1 MTPIGTPG
9 KPVLSTNRIMEGDHR
24 IYFQTFLDL
33 NRTFGKHS
41 ASAMLLFNMDELSFN
56 SGGDLISSLP
66 RRKVGY
72 AARLSYDYDHRYLL
86 EFNAGY
92 NGSEN
97 FAKGHRYGFFP
108 SVALGWNVSS
118 EKFWAP
124 VKPVISRL
132 KLRGSYGLVGNDQ
145 IGGTRFIY
153 LADVNLEASPWFTT
167 GYGTG
172 QTQSLRGPTYN
183 RFQNNDIT
191 WEIGRKVNAGV
202 EMELFG
208 SLSLTME
215 AFREIRSNI
224 FQQKLSIPN
233 YLGTANT
240 VIYGN
245 LAKVKNYGFDI
256 SAEFGKS
263 FSKDF
268 YVQFL
273 GTFTYAR
280 NKVLEYDEA
289 PGTRP
294 ANSRIGHPVNTI
306 YGFISDGLY
315 IDQADLD
322 RSPEST
328 LGNIAI
334 APGDIKYIDQPDKDG
349 KLDGKITTD
358 DVVAMGYPTVPEI
371 VYGFGPTITYRN
383 VDFSFFLQGAARTS
397 LMMSGFHP
405 FGAQYNRNVL
415 QFVAD
420 DHWSPTNQNIRAA
433 YPRLTKY
440 ENNHNSRASD
450 FWLRDASFLKLKNVE
465 VGWRIRN
472 VRVYANAVNV
482 LTFSRFK
489 HWDPEMGGGAG
500 MQYPTQRTF
509 NLGLQ
514 VTFK

>member
-1 MTPIGTPG
+1 M
-9 KPVLSTNRIMEGDHR
+9 
-24 IYFQTFLDL
+24 
-33 NRTFGKHS
+33 
-41 ASAMLLFNMDELSFN
+41 
-56 SGGDLISSLP
+56 
-66 RRKVGY
+66 
-72 AARLSYDYDHRYLL
+72 
-86 EFNAGY
+86 
-92 NGSEN
+92 
-97 FAKGHRYGFFP
+97 
-108 SVALGWNVSS
+108 
-118 EKFWAP
+118 
-124 VKPVISRL
+124 
-132 KLRGSYGLVGNDQ
+132 
-145 IGGTRFIY
+145 
-153 LADVNLEASPWFTT
+153 NLEASPWFTT

-334 APGDIKYIDQPDKDG
+334 APGDIKYIDYPDKDG

-371 VYGFGPTITYRN
+371 VYGFGPTMTYRN